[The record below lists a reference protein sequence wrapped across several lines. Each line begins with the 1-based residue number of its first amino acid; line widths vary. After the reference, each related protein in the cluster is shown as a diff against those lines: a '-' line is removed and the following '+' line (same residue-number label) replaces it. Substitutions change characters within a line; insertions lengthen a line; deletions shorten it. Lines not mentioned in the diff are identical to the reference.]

1 MQPIIDS
8 AAAAFTL
15 LVILIIGWLAVA
27 LVASLVE
34 RRLKGKSAGPGV
46 WSSFTWVWDNSN
58 LIGIPLLLAGAAYL
72 IWAINY
78 GPGIG
83 GIGMLVIML
92 MAAAA
97 ALIGFAPALR
107 RP

>member
-1 MQPIIDS
+1 MQGILES
-8 AAAAFTL
+8 ASAAFTL
-15 LVILIIGWLAVA
+15 LVILIIGWLTVLAA
-27 LVASLVE
+27 ATLVE
-34 RRLKGKSAGPGV
+34 RRLRGKNASSSV

-58 LIGIPLLLAGAAYL
+58 LIGIPLLLLGAAYL

-107 RP
+107 RR

>member
-1 MQPIIDS
+1 MQGVLDS

-15 LVILIIGWLAVA
+15 LVILVIGWLTVA
-27 LVASLVE
+27 LAATLVE
-34 RRLKGKSAGPGV
+34 RRLRGKNAAANA
-46 WSSFTWVWDNSN
+46 WSSFSWVWDNSN
-58 LIGIPLLLAGAAYL
+58 LIGIPLLLLGAAYL

-97 ALIGFAPALR
+97 ALIGFAPSLR
-107 RP
+107 RR

>member
-1 MQPIIDS
+1 MQGVFDS

-15 LVILIIGWLAVA
+15 LIILVIGWLAVA
-27 LVASLVE
+27 IVATFVE
-34 RRLKGKSAGPGV
+34 RRMRGKSAAPTM
-46 WSSFTWVWDNSN
+46 WSSFTWIWDYSN
-58 LIGIPLLLAGAAYL
+58 QIGIPLLILGAAYL

-78 GPGIG
+78 GPGLG

-97 ALIGFAPALR
+97 ALIGFAPGLR
-107 RP
+107 RR

>member
-1 MQPIIDS
+1 MQGVLDS

-15 LVILIIGWLAVA
+15 LVILIIGWLTVLLAA
-27 LVASLVE
+27 TLVE
-34 RRLKGKSAGPGV
+34 RRLRKNAGPSI

-72 IWAINY
+72 IWSINY
-78 GPGIG
+78 GPGVG

-107 RP
+107 RR

>member
-1 MQPIIDS
+1 MQGVLDS

-15 LVILIIGWLAVA
+15 LVILIIGWLTVLLAA
-27 LVASLVE
+27 TLVE
-34 RRLKGKSAGPGV
+34 RRLRGKNAGPGV

-58 LIGIPLLLAGAAYL
+58 LIGIPLLLLGAAYL

-107 RP
+107 RR

>member
-1 MQPIIDS
+1 MQDILNS
-8 AAAAFTL
+8 ASAAFTL
-15 LVILIIGWLAVA
+15 LVILIIGWLTVLLAA
-27 LVASLVE
+27 TLVE
-34 RRLKGKSAGPGV
+34 RRLRGKHGAPGL
-46 WSSFTWVWDNSN
+46 WASFTWVWDNSN

-78 GPGIG
+78 GPGVG

-107 RP
+107 RR